1 MEEGNSVEKD
11 FYVCAVGGN
20 LQIPGDTMGKGWTHT
35 VLVFA
40 GKLDLHKI
48 KYHWGSSSQIC
59 YKVQNESWE
68 LHITVCI
75 MPVLEISA

>member
-1 MEEGNSVEKD
+1 
-11 FYVCAVGGN
+11 
-20 LQIPGDTMGKGWTHT
+20 MGKGWTHT